1 MPPLP
6 RRKAYDK
13 IRVLALSSQRHHT
26 SAPDVAKLD
35 PLEFRRACGAFATG
49 ITVATVLGRDGKPHG
64 LTANSFSS
72 VSLDPPLVLICVA
85 HKAAT
90 HGPFASASSFAINI
104 LDASQ
109 RELSDR
115 FASSHPNRFEGL
127 DWTVDTVGAPILKDS
142 LAVIECLTRQKIA
155 AGDHTIFLGEVR
167 KVVVREGKPLLYY
180 AGRYRDIG

>member
-1 MPPLP
+1 MEDL
-6 RRKAYDK
+6 
-13 IRVLALSSQRHHT
+13 
-26 SAPDVAKLD
+26 KLD
-35 PLEFRRACGAFATG
+35 PNLFRRACGAFATG

-90 HGPFASASSFAINI
+90 HGPFASAHSFVINI
-104 LDASQ
+104 LGSNQKD
-109 RELSDR
+109 LSVR

-127 DWTVDTVGAPILKDS
+127 DWTLGEVGAPVLSNS
-142 LAVIECLTRQKIA
+142 LAVIQCHTKRKIA

-167 KVVVREGKPLLYY
+167 HAEVREGKPLLYF
-180 AGRYRDIG
+180 AGNYLGTR